1 MEKIRGRL
9 PGGVDFLDKIRE
21 RSRNFLDK
29 IRERL
34 RGGCGYLETNIAS
47 SFCGGMIPGG
57 ELTSKITRREFPGK
71 ISRALLLSLGVF
83 AHHLSAAGS
92 DFVVSRQSSVFA
104 HHLSAAGSD
113 FVASRQSSPTTSR
126 RQAQTLVISRQ
137 SSPTTSRRQTRT
149 IVVSLRPPPLG
160 GGLRLSSSVVYVV
173 VSLRPAPRGA
183 RRRLYVVICP
193 EPLAMEKRVAL
204 YSFK

>member
-1 MEKIRGRL
+1 MEKIAGAY
-9 PGGVDFLDKIRE
+9 PGELISWIKFASAYAGG
-21 RSRNFLDK
+21 FLDK

-34 RGGCGYLETNIAS
+34 RRGCGYLETNIAS
-47 SFCGGMIPGG
+47 SFCGGGGVIPGG

-92 DFVVSRQSSVFA
+92 DFVVSRQSS
-104 HHLSAAGSD
+104 
-113 FVASRQSSPTTSR
+113 
-126 RQAQTLVISRQ
+126 
-137 SSPTTSRRQTRT
+137 PTTSRRQTRT

-173 VSLRPAPRGA
+173 VSLCPAPRGA
-183 RRRLYVVICP
+183 RLRLYVVICP
-193 EPLAMEKRVAL
+193 EPLAVGVPGETCCTL